1 MCAPNQP
8 DALAHVLTWLSSPPH
23 SNLTLAAG
31 WSRNRGSRLFAWR
44 RLVRRRALVS
54 LTSGRAFRG
63 IVWAR
68 RGPLLV
74 MRDVW
79 LLEPGVEPVQVD
91 GEVVIERCKV
101 EFMQVETS
109 G

>member
-1 MCAPNQP
+1 
-8 DALAHVLTWLSSPPH
+8 
-23 SNLTLAAG
+23 
-31 WSRNRGSRLFAWR
+31 
-44 RLVRRRALVS
+44 
-54 LTSGRAFRG
+54 
-63 IVWAR
+63 
-68 RGPLLV
+68 